1 MGKVDENDPKAGE
14 TLVQYWLKEIDQA
27 REREKSYR
35 KEANEVIGVYEGEKA
50 ETVPFN
56 ICFSNTETLAPALYN
71 SLPRSVVQRRFKDDD
86 QLAKAAGELCQRSLE
101 YFIDTDL
108 EGIETFDD
116 QLQTAVLSALVPG
129 RGVTRF
135 KYDAT
140 FSKEEAEATEENPEP
155 EAVEV
160 LEGEMVC
167 GESVAW
173 DRFLH
178 GYAKKWS
185 GVPWISFEYDM
196 TAEELKE
203 NFGDLGTRVDLV
215 KMEDDADKDKTLFGS
230 RKEDTK
236 GVPLGKVYE
245 IWNKEDREIIFVSPG
260 YKDGPL
266 KKLADKLGLTG
277 FFPMPKPLQF
287 LKRVD
292 SMTPMILY
300 SFYKEQ
306 AKELNRI
313 TIRINKLIVALKVRG
328 GYDSSV
334 EGMDKILTAEDNI
347 MLPIENVAALQQGQS
362 LEKAFFLLPIEK
374 LIAVLQQLYA
384 QRAQVKQ
391 VIYEITGIAD
401 IMRGASVASETLG
414 AQELKNQWGTLRLKR
429 AQKEVMR
436 YVRDCLR
443 IVAEI
448 TVEKLS
454 VQTLKAM
461 TGVKYPLAAEKQ
473 QAQMQIQQLQQQQAE
488 MQQMQGMGQ
497 PGMPPTGGQPAP
509 QPPQIPPQLQQILS
523 LPTMEELKT
532 MLSDDI
538 QRSYRIDIETN
549 STIDAEATEDKKDIS
564 ELMNAIAQFL
574 NGVAP
579 AVEQGI
585 LPFEAAKAMLLGAV
599 RRYRFGTDVEDMIKA
614 MQPPAPKAT
623 EPPDPTKSPEY
634 LQAQTQSMME
644 ELNLK
649 MESQRLDMQAK
660 REEHAAR
667 MAEIAAKREEI
678 RLKGQIAI
686 ATANAKLEQLRTKP
700 AGITP
705 A

>member
-1 MGKVDENDPKAGE
+1 MDKVEEKNESKAGE
-14 TLVQYWLKEIDQA
+14 TLVQHWIKELDQA
-27 REREKSYR
+27 REREKTYR

-50 ETVPFN
+50 ETIPFN

-71 SLPRSVVQRRFKDDD
+71 SPPRSVVERRFKDDD
-86 QLAKAAGELCQRSLE
+86 PLAKAAGELCQRALA

-108 EGIETFDD
+108 DSVETFDD
-116 QLQTAVLSALVPG
+116 QIQSAVLSALVPG

-140 FSKEEAEATEENPEP
+140 FSKTEVEATEENPEP
-155 EAVEV
+155 EEVET

-178 GYAKKWS
+178 GFAKRWKD
-185 GVPWISFEYDM
+185 VPWVSFEHDM
-196 TAEELKE
+196 TREELVA
-203 NFGDLGTRVDLV
+203 NFGDFGERVELV
-215 KMEDDADKDKTLFGS
+215 KLEDSGDSEKPLFGS
-230 RKEDTK
+230 RKEDSK

-245 IWNKEDREIIFVSPG
+245 IWHKEKREILFISPG
-260 YKDGPL
+260 YPEGPL
-266 KKLADKLGLTG
+266 KRLSDKLNLTG
-277 FFPMPKPLQF
+277 FFPMPKPLQL

-292 SMTPMILY
+292 SMTPLTLY

-328 GYDSSV
+328 LYDSTV
-334 EGMDKILTAEDNI
+334 EGIDKVLSADDNTMI
-347 MLPIENVAALQQGQS
+347 PAENVAALQQGQS

-374 LIAVLQQLYA
+374 LIAVLQQLYT
-384 QRAQVKQ
+384 QRMQVKQ

-401 IMRGASVASETLG
+401 IMRGSTQASETLG
-414 AQELKNQWGTLRLKR
+414 AQEIKNQWGTLRLKR

-448 TVEKLS
+448 TSTKLAP
-454 VQTLKAM
+454 QTLKAM
-461 TGVKYPLAAEKQ
+461 TGVQYPLAAEKQ
-473 QAQMQIQQLQQQQAE
+473 QAQMQVQQLQQQQMA
-488 MQQMQGMGQ
+488 MQQPMQ
-497 PGMPPTGGQPAP
+497 PGMLAPPP
-509 QPPQIPPQLQQILS
+509 QQPQIPPQLQQMLS
-523 LPTMEELKT
+523 LPTVEELKAL
-532 MLSDDI
+532 LSDDI

-599 RRYRFGTDVEDMIKA
+599 RRYRFGSDVEDMIKS
-614 MQPPAPKAT
+614 MQPPQPKPT

-634 LQAQTQSMME
+634 LQAQAQSGMQAEQMKQETMRLDMEAKRQEHQLKME
-644 ELNLK
+644 EL
-649 MESQRLDMQAK
+649 
-660 REEHAAR
+660 
-667 MAEIAAKREEI
+667 
-678 RLKGQIAI
+678 RLKGIIAMKQHD
-686 ATANAKLEQLRTKP
+686 AKMQQLMMPKP
-700 AGITP
+700 AGITKP
-705 A
+705 

>member
-1 MGKVDENDPKAGE
+1 MDKVKETDPKAGE
-14 TLVQYWLKEIDQA
+14 NLVQHWLKEIDLA
-27 REREKSYR
+27 REREKDYR
-35 KEANEVIGVYEGEKA
+35 KQANEVIAVYEGEKA

-71 SLPRSVVQRRFKDDD
+71 SLPRSVVQRRFKDEDVVG
-86 QLAKAAGELCQRSLE
+86 KAAGELCHRTLE

-108 EGIETFDD
+108 DGIETFDD
-116 QLQTAVLSALVPG
+116 QIQSAVLSALVPG
-129 RGVTRF
+129 RGITRF

-140 FSKEEAEATEENPEP
+140 FSKQEQEATEDIPEP
-155 EAVEV
+155 EAIEV

-167 GESVAW
+167 GESVPW

-178 GYAKKWS
+178 GYAKKWKD
-185 GVPWISFEYDM
+185 VPWVAFEHDM

-203 NFGDLGTRVDLV
+203 NFGNLGARVELV
-215 KMEDDADKDKTLFGS
+215 KMEDDASADKPLFGS
-230 RKEDTK
+230 RKKDTK
-236 GVPLGKVYE
+236 GVELGKVYE
-245 IWNKEDREIIFVSPG
+245 IWNKEKKDIIFVSPG
-260 YKDGPL
+260 YKDGAL
-266 KKLADKLGLTG
+266 KRLSDKLNLTG
-277 FFPMPKPLQF
+277 FFPMPKPLQL

-292 SMTPMILY
+292 SMTPLVMY
-300 SFYKEQ
+300 EFYKEQ

-328 GYDSSV
+328 MYDSAV
-334 EGMDKILTAEDNI
+334 EGLDKLLSADDNT
-347 MLPIENVAALQQGQS
+347 MLPAENVAALQQGQT
-362 LEKAFFLLPIEK
+362 LEKAIFLMPIEK
-374 LIAVLQQLYA
+374 LIAVLQQLYT
-384 QRAQVKQ
+384 QRMQVKQ

-401 IMRGASVASETLG
+401 IMRGSTVASETLG
-414 AQELKNQWGTLRLKR
+414 AQEIKNQWGTLRLKR

-448 TVEKLS
+448 AATKLAPT
-454 VQTLKAM
+454 TLKAM
-461 TGVKYPLAAEKQ
+461 TGIQFPLAAEKQ
-473 QAQMQIQQLQQQQAE
+473 QATLQVQELQQQQMA
-488 MQQMQGMGQ
+488 MQQ
-497 PGMPPTGGQPAP
+497 PGMPGMPGQPAP
-509 QPPQIPPQLQQILS
+509 QPPQIPPQLQQMLS
-523 LPTMEELKT
+523 LPTMEELKGL
-532 MLSDDI
+532 LSDDI

-599 RRYRFGTDVEDMIKA
+599 RRYRFGSDVEDMIKA
-614 MQPPAPKAT
+614 MQPPAPKAA

-634 LQAQTQSMME
+634 LQQQTQAMSQ

-649 MESQRLDMQAK
+649 MESQNLDMQAK
-660 REEHAAR
+660 REEHAAK
-667 MAEIAAKREEI
+667 MEEIAAKREET

-686 ATANAKLEQLRTKP
+686 ALANTKLEQFRTPKP